1 MHHSTPSLPRQFL
14 DNGTRF
20 LNLRA
25 FGASPRPPSI
35 LQTIEEPLWSLQT
48 AYLAHQGSNLFF
60 AYVLT
65 CLQFIFYGPSPP
77 RHTPRALAAGNGVQ
91 ADVRHQGRQQ
101 GRRWRT
107 LRHLGRFFS
116 CNQPF
121 PSRNERHGSKPCGG
135 HHFLSILWFGFAFWR
150 SQGLALCG
158 SRCLITFFFSPR
170 SCTIDR

>member
-1 MHHSTPSLPRQFL
+1 MSHSTPSLPRQFF

-77 RHTPRALAAGNGVQ
+77 RHTPRALAVGNGVR
-91 ADVRHQGRQQ
+91 ADVRHKDGTKTTMDGGCGIRPCLFSSISHFHQGTNVTDQSRAV
-101 GRRWRT
+101 GII
-107 LRHLGRFFS
+107 FFQS
-116 CNQPF
+116 C
-121 PSRNERHGSKPCGG
+121 
-135 HHFLSILWFGFAFWR
+135 
-150 SQGLALCG
+150 GLA
-158 SRCLITFFFSPR
+158 SRFGALKALDCVVL
-170 SCTIDR
+170 DV